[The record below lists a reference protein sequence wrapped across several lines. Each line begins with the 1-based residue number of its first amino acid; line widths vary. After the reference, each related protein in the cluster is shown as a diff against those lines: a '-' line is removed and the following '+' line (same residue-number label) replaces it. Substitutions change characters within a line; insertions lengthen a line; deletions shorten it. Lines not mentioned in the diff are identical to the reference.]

1 MTKPRPEEVIC
12 PDCGSCID
20 LRSLRSVAPRSPK
33 QHRAFFRMVSLA
45 LQGWPESYGEYQPE
59 GISDRDRHGHLRA
72 WLTCRAGHR
81 QLIGKPLEPGA
92 GDEETTRFWAALLYA
107 AQVEKKIVF
116 RVEHEGKKF
125 GVAPKSIALGECDP
139 IDFRTVFEEVKF
151 LIEDICK
158 IVIVFTPKEVRD
170 LQKDWGFKPREKDAR
185 AG

>member
-1 MTKPRPEEVIC
+1 MAKPRPEEVAC
-12 PDCGSCID
+12 PECGAVLN
-20 LRSLRSVAPRSPK
+20 LRSLRSVTPRSPK
-33 QHRAFFRMVSLA
+33 QHRAFFRMIGLG
-45 LQGWPESYGEYQPE
+45 LQAWPEGFEFQPE
-59 GISDRDRHGHLRA
+59 GISDRDRHEHLRA
-72 WLTCRAGHR
+72 YLLCKANWR

-125 GVAPKSIALGECDP
+125 GVAPKSIAWGECDP

-151 LIEDICK
+151 IIEDICK
-158 IVIVFTPKEVRD
+158 IVIVFTPKEVRE